1 MSIVWPYCDITK
13 PVWSPTSLPYYG
25 SFCNITNISVIL
37 WVFLRHHQ
45 HLCRIMGLFATSQTS
60 LSYYGSFCDITNI
73 SVILLSKT
81 FFAVVWPFLR
91 HHKHLCD
98 TMNVSVVLRVFVQH
112 QKHLCVTQNGMYLCR
127 SLCTLHVLACLHTP
141 NTAFRHLRPNSA
153 RFSYATEG
161 ALFISAQL
169 SAPSERFGY

>member
-60 LSYYGSFCDITNI
+60 LSYYYQ
-73 SVILLSKT
+73 
-81 FFAVVWPFLR
+81 FFFSPVVWPFLR

-98 TMNVSVVLRVFVQH
+98 TINVSVVLRVFVQH

-127 SLCTLHVLACLHTP
+127 SLSTLHVLACLHTP